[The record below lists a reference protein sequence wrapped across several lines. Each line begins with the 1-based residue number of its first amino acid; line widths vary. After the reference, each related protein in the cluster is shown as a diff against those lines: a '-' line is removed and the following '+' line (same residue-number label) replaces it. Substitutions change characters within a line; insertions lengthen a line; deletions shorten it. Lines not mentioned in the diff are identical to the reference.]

1 MKKSLSLI
9 LALAMVFS
17 LAAVSAYADG
27 AKEITYSLYS
37 QPDGIDPGITN
48 NSFASDILAN
58 AFEGLMTYDTETG
71 SLICGE
77 AESYTVSDD
86 GLVYTFTLRD
96 GLKWSDGSD
105 HTAADYVYSLKRIL
119 DPATGAQYVDL
130 VAAYIAGA
138 AEYYAG
144 ETDDFSTVGIKAPDD
159 RTVEITLYNPTSYFA
174 DVLTMW
180 TFSPVQEATVE
191 ANGDRWT
198 SSPDTYVSNGPF
210 HVTDMKLGDS
220 ITLEKNPYYYDADK
234 VQLDKVTF
242 RYITDNATA
251 LMAYE
256 SGEIDGMNV
265 VPASDYARLKANDD
279 GFVMTPSYGTTYW
292 NFNCAAEPFDNV
304 LVRKA
309 FNLAIDREVLI
320 EDVLQTD
327 ADPAFSFIAP
337 GYVVDGVDYTED
349 RSDYGLSAEADPEAA
364 QAALAEAGYPNGE
377 GFPEITLYYYS
388 SDTVAL
394 VAQALAN
401 MLETNLNIKVKIENA
416 DWAVFYAD
424 VLDGKYQLCAM
435 GWSADYLHPMTFLP
449 LAKTDDANNLS
460 GWGNAEYDALVEK
473 VQLCTDPSEAI
484 EYVKAADEIAGN
496 EFVFLNLYYKN
507 GTSLMHPYVQGFYIN
522 ASQMMYLKT
531 ATVEK

>member
-1 MKKSLSLI
+1 MKKTLSII

-17 LAAVSAYADG
+17 LAAISASADG
-27 AKEITYSLYS
+27 AQEITYSLFS

-58 AFEGLMTYDTETG
+58 VFEGLMTYDTVTG

-105 HTAADYVYSLKRIL
+105 HTAADYVYAIQRIL
-119 DPATGAQYVDL
+119 DPATTAQYVDL
-130 VAAYIAGA
+130 VATYIAGA
-138 AEYYAG
+138 AEYYA
-144 ETDDFSTVGIKAPDD
+144 DD
-159 RTVEITLYNPTSYFA
+159 RTLEITLYNPTAYFA
-174 DVLTMW
+174 DILTMW
-180 TFSPVQEATVE
+180 TFDPVQAATIE
-191 ANGDRWT
+191 ANGDKWT
-198 SSPDTYVSNGPF
+198 TSPETYISNGPF
-210 HVTDMKLGDS
+210 HVTDMKLGES

-256 SGEIDGMNV
+256 AGEIDGMNQ

-279 GFVMTPSYGTTYW
+279 GFVLTPSYGTTYW
-292 NFNCAAEPFDNV
+292 DFNCAAEPFDNV

-309 FNLAIDREVLI
+309 FNLAIDRYTLI
-320 EDVLQTD
+320 NDVLQMD
-327 ADPAFSFIAP
+327 AEPAFSFIAP
-337 GYVVDGVDYTED
+337 GYVVDGVDYTDD
-349 RSDYGLSAEADPEAA
+349 RSDFGLSDEADVEAA
-364 QAALAEAGYPNGE
+364 QEALAEAGYPNGE
-377 GFPEITLYYYS
+377 GFPEVTLYYYA

-401 MLETNLNIKVKIENA
+401 MLETNLNIKVKIDNA
-416 DWAVFYAD
+416 DWAVYYAD
-424 VLDGKYQLCAM
+424 VLAGNYQLGAM

-449 LAKTDDANNLS
+449 LAVTGDANNVAFWS
-460 GWGNAEYDALVEK
+460 NEEYDALVQK
-473 VQLCTDPSEAI
+473 VQLSTDPSEAI
-484 EYVKAADEIAGN
+484 EYIKAADELVGDN
-496 EFVFLNLYYKN
+496 YVFLNPYYKN
-507 GTSLMHPYVQGFYIN
+507 GTSLMHPYVQGYYIN

-531 ATVEK
+531 AFVSK